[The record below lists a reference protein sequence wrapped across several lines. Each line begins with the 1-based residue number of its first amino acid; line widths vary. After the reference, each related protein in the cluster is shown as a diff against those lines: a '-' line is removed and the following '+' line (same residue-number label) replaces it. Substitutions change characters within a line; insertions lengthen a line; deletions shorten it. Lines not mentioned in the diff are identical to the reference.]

1 MKPAD
6 LDQHCF
12 LKRLYL
18 GSAGQVLNTEKY
30 WLGLWLYALAK
41 FAVVMVN
48 MIKFTAV
55 MSKFTANFTQT
66 YSPSSS

>member
-6 LDQHCF
+6 LVLHCF

-18 GSAGQVLNTEKY
+18 GSAGQVLNKEKY
-30 WLGLWLYALAK
+30 WLGLRLYALA
-41 FAVVMVN
+41 VMVN